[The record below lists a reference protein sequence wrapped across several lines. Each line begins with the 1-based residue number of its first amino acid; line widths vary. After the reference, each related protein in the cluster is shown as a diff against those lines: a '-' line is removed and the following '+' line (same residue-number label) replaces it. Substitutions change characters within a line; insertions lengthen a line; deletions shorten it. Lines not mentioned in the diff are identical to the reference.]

1 MKYARRSLSSW
12 SLVSQKGKFGATF
25 LTEASS
31 SNMTLSSS
39 TSRAQLIAILQSL
52 SEAVPSLKGDS
63 AATMMDVLVAVSTAS
78 STPPSEAISLL
89 RVANEVANRSES
101 ITQGMGD
108 VLIRT
113 ISNAHHCT
121 SRN

>member
-1 MKYARRSLSSW
+1 
-12 SLVSQKGKFGATF
+12 
-25 LTEASS
+25 
-31 SNMTLSSS
+31 MTLSSS